1 MRTGKGILRLFALLV
16 LVLAPVLSACAPQR
30 EYRDDRFA
38 VELAEVGITSV
49 RSAPDAVREA
59 VYLRDESD
67 LLASYFDLPDY
78 VLEFCVLYAQEVA
91 CLDEVGV
98 FHVTDGAS
106 AAALASL
113 LRDAYLRPCYERN
126 RDWYDSYMPHETPKL
141 RDAEVRVFGNYV
153 AYAIL
158 APASRAAFFSAL
170 VAAL

>member
-1 MRTGKGILRLFALLV
+1 MRTGKGILRLFVLLV
-16 LVLAPVLSACAPQR
+16 LVLVPVLSACAPQR

-91 CLDEVGV
+91 CLDEVGA
-98 FHVTDGAS
+98 HI
-106 AAALASL
+106 
-113 LRDAYLRPCYERN
+113 
-126 RDWYDSYMPHETPKL
+126 K
-141 RDAEVRVFGNYV
+141 
-153 AYAIL
+153 
-158 APASRAAFFSAL
+158 FFVISPTI
-170 VAAL
+170 